1 MAKDLKLTVNDL
13 IANKE
18 NVIIKPENYITRNW
32 SMQKDIIKELEKT
45 RTGS

>member
-18 NVIIKPENYITRNW
+18 NVLN
-32 SMQKDIIKELEKT
+32 KT
-45 RTGS
+45 RELRPPDIGLAG

>member
-18 NVIIKPENYITRNW
+18 KNFNKTRELHYTRIGLLGL
-32 SMQKDIIKELEKT
+32 KDIYKELENQV
-45 RTGS
+45 